1 MWEQEIKEKSHQIM
15 KLIPFVIF
23 FFSQELNKNLASLM
37 QNDAPRYHFN
47 TYLYSYRTG
56 C

>member
-15 KLIPFVIF
+15 KLIPFAIF

-37 QNDAPRYHFN
+37 QNDAPRYHLN

>member
-23 FFSQELNKNLASLM
+23 FFAGIEQKSC
-37 QNDAPRYHFN
+37 F
-47 TYLYSYRTG
+47 SYAKRCTKVSFEHIFVFL
-56 C
+56 